1 MERIDFKS
9 IYSAIIAV
17 LLGFTIAAIF
27 LQTFGLNALEAY
39 SAMFLGAFSTPYKVA
54 ETLLRSSSF
63 MLAAL
68 GFALAFKAGYWNLG
82 IEGQMYM
89 GMFFTLLGGIY
100 FSNLP
105 PILHIAVGYLFGF
118 LGAGVWSLI
127 SGFLK
132 AKYGVNEILTTLM
145 MNFVGHLIVHYFVY
159 YPFSDIE
166 RIQVEGKSIP
176 IAASAELPIIIS
188 GTRLHF
194 GIVISLILPFMI
206 YMFLKK
212 SVLGYNIRAVGSGT
226 DAARFSGVSVANTV
240 MIASFLS
247 GGIAGLGAANEVLGV
262 YHCVQ
267 HGAVEGYGF
276 IGIAAAMLALN
287 NPLGIILSS
296 IFFGFL
302 YSGSVY
308 MTRGAGLTIG
318 AVQFFVGIMIL
329 VTLVS
334 PLIEKIIE
342 RKKPKPLIATSTS
355 VHGSD

>member
-1 MERIDFKS
+1 MERIVFKS

-17 LLGFTIAAIF
+17 LLGFIIAAVF
-27 LQTFGLNALEAY
+27 LQASGLNALEAY
-39 SAMFLGAFSTPYKVA
+39 SAMFLGAFSTPYKTA

-100 FSNLP
+100 FTNLP
-105 PILHIAVGYLFGF
+105 LILHIAVGYLFGF
-118 LGAGVWSLI
+118 LGAGLWSLI

-132 AKYGVNEILTTLM
+132 AKFGVNEILTTLM
-145 MNFVGHLIVHYFVY
+145 MNYVAFWVGHYLVHFPWDDPEVY
-159 YPFSDIE
+159 VP
-166 RIQVEGKSIP
+166 QTIP
-176 IAASAELPIIIS
+176 IAASAELPILVS

-194 GIVISLILPFMI
+194 GIIISLILPFMV

-240 MIASFLS
+240 MIVSFLS

-302 YSGSVY
+302 YAGSVY

-318 AVQFFVGIMIL
+318 AIQFFIGIMIL
-329 VTLVS
+329 ATLVS
-334 PLIEKIIE
+334 PLIRKMIE
-342 RKKPKPLIATSTS
+342 RKSPNR
-355 VHGSD
+355 